1 MSEAQKQIA
10 LVTGA
15 SRGIGASIA
24 LHLAQQGFVVIGTAT
39 SDDGAAKISQAL
51 SAFPG
56 SRGANLNVNDAAAG
70 ESLIVA
76 GFSSGRNAGTYA
88 DTLSVS
94 AGANTVLSNYAVT
107 IVNGGLTITPYQLHF
122 GPNGGVGPR
131 VVGAANDKVYDA
143 GTTATGGV
151 SVLGLLGTDTLS
163 ATATSAT
170 FDTKDVGTGKAVTFA
185 GISLGGDATTLANY
199 TLGST
204 TTLGATAATFTDW
217 GLIPGEWV
225 WIGGDAAG
233 EKFATAAN
241 NGFYRIKTIAAKSIV
256 FDRSPNSP
264 VTDTGTGKT
273 IRVFFGHVI
282 KNEQAAD
289 IVARTYQLERKLT
302 SNNYEYL
309 LGAMPNVLA
318 LDIKTADKITIDLS
332 FVAMDGDTET
342 VAKSGNRPDLPS
354 GNFAFNS
361 SSDFTRL
368 RLLDDTAGGS
378 LATYLQDLKLT
389 IDNGVTPAKA
399 IGTIGSIDLTPGD
412 FMVNG
417 TVEAYFSTLTAVDAV
432 RANDDVSLDFA
443 LVAKNLGWLFDVPL
457 ITLGDARLK
466 VEKDKPII
474 LPLSL
479 DAAAHET
486 LDHTLLVVYYTYLPS
501 AAQ

>member
-1 MSEAQKQIA
+1 MT
-10 LVTGA
+10 TG
-15 SRGIGASIA
+15 RRPRFPI
-24 LHLAQQGFVVIGTAT
+24 
-39 SDDGAAKISQAL
+39 DDL
-51 SAFPG
+51 
-56 SRGANLNVNDAAAG
+56 
-70 ESLIVA
+70 
-76 GFSSGRNAGTYA
+76 A
-88 DTLSVS
+88 DTLDEAEAARHRSGPIALTP
-94 AGANTVLSNYAVT
+94 AGEVADTDTEVDGWEQIRRFRAEVAEVRTEAAKAVAVATNALAWNRRIVYALSGLAGVAGTALTFAFAVT
-107 IVNGGLTITPYQLHF
+107 
-122 GPNGGVGPR
+122 R
-131 VVGAANDKVYDA
+131 A
-143 GTTATGGV
+143 
-151 SVLGLLGTDTLS
+151 S
-163 ATATSAT
+163 
-170 FDTKDVGTGKAVTFA
+170 
-185 GISLGGDATTLANY
+185 
-199 TLGST
+199 
-204 TTLGATAATFTDW
+204 
-217 GLIPGEWV
+217 
-225 WIGGDAAG
+225 GDAAG

-241 NGFYRIKTIAAKSIV
+241 NGFYRIETIAAKSIV

-302 SNNYEYL
+302 SANYEYL

-342 VAKSGNRPDLPS
+342 AAKSGGRPDLPS